1 MLPWRRIAPTG
12 CLPRVGRVSETAGQ
26 TRRRRPDFSV
36 DPHPGD
42 RNVMDLNR
50 QIDEEMGEDG
60 DKE

>member
-1 MLPWRRIAPTG
+1 M
-12 CLPRVGRVSETAGQ
+12 SETAGQ

-36 DPHPGD
+36 DPHPAD

-50 QIDEEMGEDG
+50 QVDEEMVEDG